1 MKPDFEIVAKAVLS
15 TYAMGQGMTEKQIT
29 KFVDENYKT
38 RATIVENTFL
48 TFMQQQTKI

>member
-29 KFVDENYKT
+29 KFVDEKYKT
-38 RATIVENTFL
+38 RVPIVEDTLL
-48 TFMQQQTKI
+48 TFMKHQIKI